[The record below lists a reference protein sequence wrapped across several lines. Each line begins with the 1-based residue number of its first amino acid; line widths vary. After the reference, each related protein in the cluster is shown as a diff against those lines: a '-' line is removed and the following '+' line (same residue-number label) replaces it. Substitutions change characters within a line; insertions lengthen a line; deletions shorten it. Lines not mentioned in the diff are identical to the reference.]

1 MDKRSVVF
9 RFWRTKTHWNGG
21 HWVEVEFVEADED
34 RLCGVSLLRQL
45 FDRLQLWTQFTASVF
60 PKVSRA
66 RWEKSSFE
74 VDISSVYSKKNWIK
88 KLRQRLHCL
97 GFNPLEFSGHGFR
110 AGGATDLF
118 EAGVSL
124 VAIMEFGRW
133 KTAEAC
139 LRYYRKSAHLA
150 SRVARAF
157 VSSDIGSGRMEHT
170 HRKRGVVY

>member
-1 MDKRSVVF
+1 MENCRSVLEILPS
-9 RFWRTKTHWNGG
+9 KHPLGQ
-21 HWVEVEFVEADED
+21 
-34 RLCGVSLLRQL
+34 LCGQSIRRVGCGFWKR
-45 FDRLQLWTQFTASVF
+45 D
-60 PKVSRA
+60 
-66 RWEKSSFE
+66 
-74 VDISSVYSKKNWIK
+74 
-88 KLRQRLHCL
+88 

-157 VSSDIGSGRMEHT
+157 VSSDIGSGRMEHA
-170 HRKRGVVY
+170 HRKRGV